1 MNKESFLIN
10 TKTTGFGSPAR
21 AYTGKRL
28 DPNDL
33 LIQDPFTTFFF
44 QWEGETKLGLSFGD
58 YLVVDRSILPED
70 EDLVVANIGGRL
82 TCEHYKDINPDNLWG
97 TITWKLCQTKK

>member
-1 MNKESFLIN
+1 MDKDFLTIE

-28 DPNDL
+28 DPNDI
-33 LIQDPFTTFFF
+33 LIQDPYTTFFF

-58 YLVVDRSILPED
+58 FLVVDRGVLPQP
-70 EDLVVANIGGRL
+70 EDLVVCEKDGRL
-82 TCEHYKDINPDNLWG
+82 SCEIYSEINPEDLWG
-97 TITWKLCQTKK
+97 TITWKLCQLKK